1 MLAFSAR
8 SFAPFAFSP
17 MAFAI
22 EELIQ
27 VIQTKHLHQDTDQGR
42 AGHNPPQRDYLSENL
57 RRLADARMAV
67 ATKPPATYNLTRLHE
82 DDALATD
89 LIVALVTKG
98 FFDGQDFTG

>member
-17 MAFAI
+17 IAFAI
-22 EELIQ
+22 QGLIEELQKKTIF
-27 VIQTKHLHQDTDQGR
+27 QDTDQGK
-42 AGHNPPQRDYLSENL
+42 AGRNQPQRDYLSENL
-57 RRLADARMAV
+57 RRQHEAR
-67 ATKPPATYNLTRLHE
+67 TKASEKPEANYNLTCLHE

-98 FFDGQDFTG
+98 FFDG